1 MVPAAMNFQPARAE
15 MIHLHEEMFP
25 KYKEY
30 CLTVSERGMAVSI
43 ETMVYMRW
51 LCEALDAKRVADL
64 GSGYSSFVLRQ
75 YQATHPGVE
84 VVSVD
89 DSPEWLDKTAE
100 WLKAND
106 LPTDGLIGPDEW
118 RAGLG
123 SFDVILHDYAGGTD
137 REDFMPAAAARLA
150 PDGFLIFD
158 DAHHLPHRIFM
169 AATARDH
176 GLALFDLFEQ
186 TLDLGMRHAVVA
198 HRIPA

>member
-1 MVPAAMNFQPARAE
+1 
-15 MIHLHEEMFP
+15 
-25 KYKEY
+25 
-30 CLTVSERGMAVSI
+30 
-43 ETMVYMRW
+43 
-51 LCEALDAKRVADL
+51 
-64 GSGYSSFVLRQ
+64 
-75 YQATHPGVE
+75 
-84 VVSVD
+84 
-89 DSPEWLDKTAE
+89 LDKTAG

-118 RAGLG
+118 QAGLG

-137 REDFMPAAAARLA
+137 RENFMPAAAARLA